1 MLTHTVLRAH
11 CKLHSCREVQVG
23 SGLQS
28 ARRRMWKDGPLR
40 WLLPSQHQTG
50 SLLSA
55 FPVCGTGAEMKF
67 AALGLNAVFPGRE
80 QEGCPTWEK

>member
-1 MLTHTVLRAH
+1 VLTHTVLRAH
-11 CKLHSCREVQVG
+11 CKLHSCRG
-23 SGLQS
+23 AGGLRAAVSLQ
-28 ARRRMWKDGPLR
+28 KDVEGWAVR